1 MEMSVGVPSFE
12 TQSPGI
18 PGLGIQGL
26 GPSGH
31 VDDFA
36 RRNLPPFDQ
45 WPKLLLYRPEF
56 QYPEYLNAAVELT
69 DRIVEKGLGDRI
81 ALIGNGRQRTYKE
94 LADWSNR
101 LAHALVE
108 NYGVKPGRGTRPRGT
123 QQAGEIRCNQNRP
136 R

>member
-1 MEMSVGVPSFE
+1 MEMSGAIPSLRVE
-12 TQSPGI
+12 S
-18 PGLGIQGL
+18 L

-36 RRNLPPFDQ
+36 GQNLPPFHQ
-45 WPKLLLYRPEF
+45 WPELLLDRPEF

-69 DRIVEKGLGDRI
+69 DRLVEKGFGDRI

-101 LAHALVE
+101 LAHP
-108 NYGVKPGRGTRPRGT
+108 PGWKYWVQPRQRGP
-123 QQAGEIRCNQNRP
+123 
-136 R
+136 